1 MDQAHSITLL
11 AALQR
16 VPDPR
21 NRRGCSFEWSY
32 LLAIVAAA
40 LMSGC
45 TTGTAITTWAHDHAV
60 QIIDT
65 LKPESG
71 RIPSDA
77 TLRRT
82 VRSLD
87 ILALEQAVALFS
99 QALDERDVAA
109 GRLTGLQGQTWRAQ
123 AIDGKDV
130 RGARAHGRPTHLVN
144 LVRHGTGYTLG
155 QTAVSEKSNEIT
167 AVPHLLATRLLRGTV
182 TTMDALLTQRHL
194 ARQIIRQQGHYFMV
208 VKRNQP
214 EMYASLDT
222 LFRQPPVPVQ
232 PGDFA
237 RVTTVDKAHGRLE
250 QRDVTCST
258 ALHGYLNWPGA
269 AQVVQRRSRCVHLK
283 TGVVTTDTSYA
294 VTSLPP
300 HDAGPEQLAHL
311 WRGHWTIEN
320 RVFHVRDVTMAE
332 DPCQV
337 HAGESARALAAL
349 RGGILSLLRFHRW
362 HSVAAAF
369 RHYHQRPVEALR
381 LISHGTT

>member
-21 NRRGCSFEWSY
+21 SRRGRSFEWPY
-32 LLAIVAAA
+32 LLAVVAGA
-40 LMSGC
+40 LVSGC
-45 TTGTAITTWAHDHAV
+45 TTGTAITSWAHDHAA
-60 QIIDT
+60 QIVDT
-65 LKPESG
+65 LRPASR

-87 ILALEQAVALFS
+87 IGVLEQALALFS
-99 QALDERDVAA
+99 QALDDRDAAA
-109 GRLTGLQGQTWRAQ
+109 GQLTGMNGQTWRAQ

-130 RGARAHGRPTHLVN
+130 RGALAHGKPTHLVN
-144 LVRHGTGYTLG
+144 LVRHGTGYALD

-167 AVPHLLATRLLRGTV
+167 AVPRLLAKRPLRNTV

-194 ARQIIRQQGHYFMV
+194 AHQIVRQQGHYFMV

-214 EMYASLDT
+214 QMYASVDV
-222 LFRQPPVPVQ
+222 LFREPPVPAQ

-237 RVTTVDKAHGRLE
+237 AATTVDKAHGRLE
-250 QRDVTCST
+250 LREVTRST
-258 ALHGYLNWPGA
+258 ALHGYLDWPGV
-269 AQVVQRRSRCVHLK
+269 AQVARRYSRCVHVK
-283 TGVVTTDTSYA
+283 TGVVTTETSYA

-300 HDAGPEQLAHL
+300 QEVGPEQLAQL

-332 DPCQV
+332 DLCQV

-349 RGGILSLLRFHRW
+349 RGAILSLLRFHKW
-362 HSVAAAF
+362 HSIAAAF
-369 RHYHQRPVEALR
+369 RHYHQRPVEALH
-381 LISHGTT
+381 LICRDTT